1 VTDHQP
7 LKWLMESDKLTG
19 KLARWALML
28 MEYDFKVVH
37 RAGLV
42 NMDADG
48 LSRNPIP
55 SQADATGA
63 RWHIEDGED
72 SLPGWHC
79 STFLCLLAMH
89 GDTTGEA
96 TVATIDADRGEDS
109 GGAKDI
115 FEDDDVMLYLKAGEM
130 NFDANTRGQ
139 SEIDQACLRG
149 PWALWSAKDIQL
161 ASDSLLVA
169 GNAVAGSSLGGPMC
183 GL

>member
-1 VTDHQP
+1 MYGNEFLLVMDHQP

-19 KLARWALML
+19 KLARWALIL
-28 MEYDFKVVH
+28 MEYDFKMVH

-55 SQADATGA
+55 SQANATGA
-63 RWHIEDGED
+63 RWHVEDGED

-79 STFLCLLAMH
+79 SAFLCLLAMY

-96 TVATIDADRGEDS
+96 TVVTVDADGDEDS

-115 FEDDDVMLYLKAGEM
+115 FEDEDMMLYLKAGETK
-130 NFDANTRGQ
+130 AT
-139 SEIDQACLRG
+139 
-149 PWALWSAKDIQL
+149 WSSKERDRVLQRAKRFVWEGTHL
-161 ASDSLLVA
+161 
-169 GNAVAGSSLGGPMC
+169 
-183 GL
+183 

>member
-1 VTDHQP
+1 VIDHQP

-63 RWHIEDGED
+63 RWHVEEGED
-72 SLPGWHC
+72 SLPRWHC
-79 STFLCLLAMH
+79 FAFLCLLAMN
-89 GDTTGEA
+89 GE
-96 TVATIDADRGEDS
+96 
-109 GGAKDI
+109 
-115 FEDDDVMLYLKAGEM
+115 
-130 NFDANTRGQ
+130 
-139 SEIDQACLRG
+139 SEIPPG
-149 PWALWSAKDIQL
+149 KILW
-161 ASDSLLVA
+161 
-169 GNAVAGSSLGGPMC
+169 PR
-183 GL
+183 